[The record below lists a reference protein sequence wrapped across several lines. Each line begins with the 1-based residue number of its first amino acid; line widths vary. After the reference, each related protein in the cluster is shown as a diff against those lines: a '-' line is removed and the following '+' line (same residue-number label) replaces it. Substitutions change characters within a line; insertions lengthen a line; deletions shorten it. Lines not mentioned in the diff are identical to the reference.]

1 MSTIEN
7 IKITSELFLN
17 DIRKK
22 SINGYFEKIFN
33 IKISTMLDDYDD
45 YDEIDEVPIKIENRG
60 IMIGFIAE
68 TIKTPPQIEYVDL
81 DIRNHPENLQLLTN
95 TDFINLDFSKLEL
108 VKKYLTKY
116 HSCIIYFSLYN
127 NRKID
132 KVIFQDKELRYELSI
147 DDKYSIYRIRICCN
161 EVKSTINM
169 RRYYSFE

>member
-68 TIKTPPQIEYVDL
+68 TI
-81 DIRNHPENLQLLTN
+81 
-95 TDFINLDFSKLEL
+95 
-108 VKKYLTKY
+108 
-116 HSCIIYFSLYN
+116 
-127 NRKID
+127 
-132 KVIFQDKELRYELSI
+132 
-147 DDKYSIYRIRICCN
+147 
-161 EVKSTINM
+161 
-169 RRYYSFE
+169 